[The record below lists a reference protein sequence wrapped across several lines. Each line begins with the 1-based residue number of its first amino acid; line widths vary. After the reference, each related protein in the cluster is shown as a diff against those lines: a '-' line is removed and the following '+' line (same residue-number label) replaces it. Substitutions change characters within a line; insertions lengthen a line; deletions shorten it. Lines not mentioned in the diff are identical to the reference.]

1 MGRFSRGLQLIKLS
15 FGVIKKDK
23 EILLF
28 PVISG
33 IAIIAIALSFIVPF
47 IFFGAFSSTGELD
60 IVFAVFWV
68 AFYFVSFFITIFF
81 NVAIVGCAL
90 MRLDG
95 GDPTFGY
102 GIKYALERVRYI
114 LLWTLV
120 AATIGLILRA
130 ISERSGLIGKIVIGF
145 IGLAWSIATYFVIP
159 VIAAEKLTPFQALKR
174 SVSILRSS
182 WGEALV
188 SNLGIGLI
196 FGLLALLGVL
206 IVILGFA
213 VGGIIGGIICL
224 MIAVIYWV
232 FLAVLQTAVSGVLM
246 AALYRFATTGKTS
259 EDFPAHVLS
268 NPWTL

>member
-1 MGRFSRGLQLIKLS
+1 MGKLSRGLQLIKLS
-15 FGVIKKDK
+15 FNVIRKDK

-28 PVISG
+28 QVISG
-33 IAIIAIALSFIVPF
+33 IAIIAIALSFIVPSA
-47 IFFGAFSSTGELD
+47 FFGAFSSPDSLS
-60 IVFAVFWV
+60 IALVIFWLT
-68 AFYFVSFFITIFF
+68 FYFIAFFITIFF

-102 GIKYALERVRYI
+102 GIRYALDRVKYI
-114 LLWTLV
+114 FLWPLV

-130 ISERSGLIGKIVIGF
+130 ISERSGLFGRIVIGI

-159 VIAAEKLTPFQALKR
+159 VIAAEKLTPFPALRR
-174 SVSILRSS
+174 SVSILKNS

-196 FGLLALLGVL
+196 FFLLALAGFL
-206 IVILGFA
+206 IIIPAFMIGGLI
-213 VGGIIGGIICL
+213 GGIIGIV
-224 MIAVIYWV
+224 IAVIYWV
-232 FLAVLQTAVSGVLM
+232 FLAVLQSAVSGVLM

-259 EDFPAHVLS
+259 EDFPTSVLS
-268 NPWTL
+268 NPWVL